1 MSTHSSLQLRRDLS
15 YPQQACQDLLH
26 LHGEGKS
33 IVELR
38 TGKMDPKV
46 ANALGY
52 LGASFLRALELADIE
67 SRLEKM
73 EAQLDYAAQATAH
86 VRGQGGSDRA

>member
-1 MSTHSSLQLRRDLS
+1 M
-15 YPQQACQDLLH
+15 
-26 LHGEGKS
+26 
-33 IVELR
+33 VELR

-52 LGASFLRALELADIE
+52 LGASYLRALELADIE

-73 EAQLDYAAQATAH
+73 EVQLNYAAQTISNA
-86 VRGQGGSDRA
+86 RGRDGINRA